1 MGLAVDGRIYIL
13 YFVPTR
19 FLSEVRA
26 KLRELAFWPVGAGTW
41 EQLMV
46 NKHSY
51 LSKLFIKQLRFH
63 TQPKWKDKFEDKNSA
78 FWHHVMTSLT

>member
-41 EQLMV
+41 ELLMV

-51 LSKLFIKQLRFH
+51 LF
-63 TQPKWKDKFEDKNSA
+63 NS
-78 FWHHVMTSLT
+78 

>member
-1 MGLAVDGRIYIL
+1 MGLAADGRIYIL
-13 YFVPTR
+13 NFVPTR

-41 EQLMV
+41 ELLMV

-51 LSKLFIKQLRFH
+51 LF
-63 TQPKWKDKFEDKNSA
+63 NS
-78 FWHHVMTSLT
+78 